1 MSCPTCWGEGVVVTC
16 MDDMC
21 NGSDTCIHGDGY
33 DACPDCGGT
42 YDFALDGCDC
52 EGHGCALCLGDEW
65 PENERNREIEEHRA
79 IGKGLVAPLF
89 DLTPIPRPHETGEKV
104 SDDE

>member
-1 MSCPTCWGEGVVVTC
+1 MPCPACVIPFC
-16 MDDMC
+16 SDP
-21 NGSDTCIHGDGY
+21 DTCFVD
-33 DACPDCGGT
+33 DCPQCGC
-42 YDFALDGCDC
+42 GCA
-52 EGHGCALCLGDEW
+52 GHGCALCLGDEW